1 MSKSN
6 YQLSDAEKKVLD
18 HVAHD
23 LISVIR
29 EDVSHEIGGIVDPYI
44 DGKFDQN
51 KFTAM
56 VWYIGDKL
64 AFYWYG
70 KRTC

>member
-6 YQLSDAEKKVLD
+6 YQLSDAEKKLLD

-29 EDVSHEIGGIVDPYI
+29 EDVSHEVGGIVDPYTTE
-44 DGKFDQN
+44 GKFDQN

-56 VWYIGDKL
+56 VWYVGDKL
-64 AFYWYG
+64 ESY
-70 KRTC
+70 

>member
-6 YQLSDAEKKVLD
+6 YQLSDDEKKVLD
-18 HVAHD
+18 HIAHD

-29 EDVSHEIGGIVDPYI
+29 EDVSHEVGGIVDPYTT

-56 VWYIGDKL
+56 VCYLGDKL
-64 AFYWYG
+64 SFY
-70 KRTC
+70 